1 MYSSLYVLG
10 LLFLLVCSH
19 CAVVI
24 QFFVPDENTRNVI
37 ALECIADGL
46 SRAGATF
53 QFFSGLDESTLQ
65 SDIFSE
71 SDRLE
76 VAVEHTSEQF
86 IRCVFDGE
94 MSNFLAVAGSHNTV
108 GIILKFPFSF
118 VLVPYHGYI
127 VGWVFSVHTT
137 NK

>member
-1 MYSSLYVLG
+1 MYSFLYVLG

-24 QFFVPDENTRNVI
+24 QFFVPDKNARNDI

-46 SRAGATF
+46 PRAGATF
-53 QFFSGLDESTLQ
+53 QFFSGLDESALQ

-76 VAVEHTSEQF
+76 VTVEHTSERF
-86 IRCVFDGE
+86 IRCVFNGE
-94 MSNFLAVAGSHNTV
+94 VSNFLAIAGSLNTV
-108 GIILKFPFSF
+108 GVILKFPLI
-118 VLVPYHGYI
+118 VL
-127 VGWVFSVHTT
+127 S
-137 NK
+137 